1 VLHRTG
7 RLLLLFL
14 QSSRL
19 QRLACDRCGPQA
31 GSVGVDAMKLIKT
44 ARILTLSAM
53 LPFAAFA
60 ATSAIAEDEGSA
72 AKGAATGAAVGAA
85 TGMRAGKGAA
95 AGAIIGRT
103 KSDEPSAGK
112 GAATGAAFGAATGRG
127 AAKGAATGAIIGGA
141 KKNNDGSKEHLTEVL
156 INC

>member
-1 VLHRTG
+1 
-7 RLLLLFL
+7 
-14 QSSRL
+14 
-19 QRLACDRCGPQA
+19 
-31 GSVGVDAMKLIKT
+31 MKLIKT

-156 INC
+156 WVRSGRSLASARGPFSANNGHQSLCLVLVRCY